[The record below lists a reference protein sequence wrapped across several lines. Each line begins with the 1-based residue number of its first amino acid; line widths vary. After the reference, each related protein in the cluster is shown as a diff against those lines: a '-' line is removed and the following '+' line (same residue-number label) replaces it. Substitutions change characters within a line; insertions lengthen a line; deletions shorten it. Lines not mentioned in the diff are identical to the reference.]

1 MQINPSLQA
10 NSDVIRE
17 VPARLLASLA
27 EGQRV
32 EATVLARVNAETV
45 RLQVG
50 DKLIQLNTRLPL
62 QPGQQVQLERG
73 VDNGQP
79 VLRIN
84 PLPAGPAQPTAILR
98 QGQQVAVEV
107 IKQLAENRLLV
118 APRLLN
124 TSQSAAPTISNTAPA
139 SMNAGPLPPRI
150 EVDISALKQTF
161 RPGERLALEVL
172 REQPLAIRLRSDSPT
187 RAELI
192 QGYQRDLMPRFNRV
206 PSQFNTLNQLAP
218 SLPLTAP
225 VREAAGQLLQ
235 GLSDSRSLQ
244 RPDGLRQAL
253 NNSGLFLENSLKNG
267 GLLKGQQ
274 DLKANLLQ
282 LAQVLKTELNQPARA
297 RLSDN
302 PAVLQKMPAEVQT
315 ALRQLLSTPQQLS
328 KLPAQVPPAL
338 ASRGQTPM
346 QLLLG
351 LLSGLAVGQ
360 HSPGTAGSGQN
371 LSQPL
376 SGAQP
381 FMPGREMSAQQPTP
395 PVRAMEWQLM
405 RDLLREVE
413 SASARIQFNQLSM
426 LRDADNPTNNNV
438 WLFDLPVRDKQQ
450 LEMLQMRLE
459 QHLPELTPDDDA
471 IWQVQL
477 NLETRNLGPMQAR
490 ISLYQ
495 QDVKVVLIAER
506 QESADVLSRYI
517 DELNQRLD
525 KLDINVSHLSC
536 RQAPV
541 EPLTAESDA
550 VLPDHFLDISV

>member
-79 VLRIN
+79 VLRIS
-84 PLPAGPAQPTAILR
+84 PLPAVPAQPTAILR

-124 TSQSAAPTISNTAPA
+124 TSQSAAPAISNTAPA
-139 SMNAGPLPPRI
+139 SMNSGLLPPRI

-172 REQPLAIRLRSDSPT
+172 REQPLAIRLRADSPT

-206 PSQFNTLNQLAP
+206 PNQFNTLNQLAP

-225 VREAAGQLLQ
+225 IREAAGQLLQ

-282 LAQVLKTELNQPARA
+282 LAQVLKTELNQPAGA

-371 LSQPL
+371 PSQPL

-506 QESADVLSRYI
+506 QESAEVLSRYI
-517 DELNQRLD
+517 DELNHRLD

>member
-10 NSDVIRE
+10 QSEVIRE
-17 VPARLLASLA
+17 APARLLASLA

-32 EATVLARVNAETV
+32 EATVVARLNAETV
-45 RLQVG
+45 RLQIG
-50 DKLIQLNTRLPL
+50 DKLVQLNTRLPL

-73 VDNGQP
+73 VENGQP
-79 VLRIN
+79 VIRVS
-84 PLPAGPAQPTAILR
+84 PAPAGPVQPAALLR

-107 IKQLAENRLLV
+107 IKLLAENRLLV
-118 APRLLN
+118 APRLLSSN
-124 TSQSAAPTISNTAPA
+124 QGAVSQAAISVLPGRLPA
-139 SMNAGPLPPRI
+139 RI

-172 REQPLAIRLRSDSPT
+172 REQPLAIRLRADSPT

-192 QGYQRDLMPRFNRV
+192 QGYQRDVLPQFNRV
-206 PSQFNTLNQLAP
+206 PNPLNTLNQFAP

-244 RPDGLRQAL
+244 RPEGLRQAL
-253 NNSGLFLENSLKNG
+253 NNSGLFLENSLKNAK
-267 GLLKGQQ
+267 LQTSQQ

-282 LAQVLKTELNQPARA
+282 LAQVLKTELNQSGRS
-297 RLSDN
+297 RLLDN
-302 PAVLQKMPAEVQT
+302 PAALQKMPAEVQT

-351 LLSGLAVGQ
+351 LLSGLAVSQ
-360 HSPGTAGSGQN
+360 HSPGGTGQSQ
-371 LSQPL
+371 SQPL

-381 FMPGREMSAQQPTP
+381 FMPAREMNAAQPQQPAL
-395 PVRAMEWQLM
+395 RAMEWQLM

-413 SASARIQFNQLSM
+413 SATARIQFNQLSM
-426 LRDADNPTNNNV
+426 LRDVDNPGNNNV

-459 QHLPELTPDDDA
+459 QHLPELRPDEEA

-490 ISLYQ
+490 ISLHQ
-495 QDVKVVLIAER
+495 QDVKVVLLAEW
-506 QESADVLSRYI
+506 QQSAAMLARYI
-517 DELNQRLD
+517 DDLNRRLD
-525 KLDINVSHLSC
+525 KLNINVSHLSC

-541 EPLTAESDA
+541 EPLTAETGA
-550 VLPDHFLDISV
+550 TLPEHLLDISV

>member
-79 VLRIN
+79 VLRIS
-84 PLPAGPAQPTAILR
+84 PLPAVPAQPTAILR

-124 TSQSAAPTISNTAPA
+124 TSQSVAPAISNTAPA
-139 SMNAGPLPPRI
+139 SMNSGPLPPRI

-172 REQPLAIRLRSDSPT
+172 REQPLAIRLRADSPT

-206 PSQFNTLNQLAP
+206 PNQFNTLNQLAP

-282 LAQVLKTELNQPARA
+282 LAQVLKTELNQPAGA

-328 KLPAQVPPAL
+328 KLPAQVSPAL

-371 LSQPL
+371 PSQAL

-381 FMPGREMSAQQPTP
+381 FMPGREMSGQQPTP

-517 DELNQRLD
+517 DELNHRLD